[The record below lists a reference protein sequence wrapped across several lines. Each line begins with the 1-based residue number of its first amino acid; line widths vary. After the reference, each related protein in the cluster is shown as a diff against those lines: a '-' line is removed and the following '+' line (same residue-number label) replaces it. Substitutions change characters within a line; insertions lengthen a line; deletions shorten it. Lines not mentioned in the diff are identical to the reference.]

1 MKFEETLSNGHLRKF
16 LNCCEA
22 DFRNVMDH
30 FVYGKSPY
38 KLIRTLKLYIEK
50 LDNNELITYERRK
63 GFEEKFKGRLKPTY
77 LDHSMLDEICKDHD
91 TYDIEDCV
99 LAILAWGQIRVSINN
114 FIPAWKSLNKPEIKS
129 FLEDIRIGRSCNRKE
144 IYQKFTDYQLSRE
157 LKGINTPYFT
167 KLIYFLM
174 RGEARGYIL
183 DQFTAISA
191 NVLLKKNIRT
201 KEIEIVN
208 VNYPLSKETFV
219 QIDKKKDRIE
229 VTKNITRLFKK
240 EIILNGVIN
249 KESSS
254 IREILK
260 FLRGTYFDPFG
271 YLSERKNERK
281 LVQDYKNIILEIG
294 KKLNVNNYNI
304 AVDIASFPDQIRGF
318 GHVKEKNIKIAE
330 ECRNNLMNAFNE
342 SK

>member
-1 MKFEETLSNGHLRKF
+1 MKFEETLSNDHLREF

-22 DFRNVMDH
+22 DFPNVMDH
-30 FVYGKSPY
+30 FIYGQSPY
-38 KLIRTLKLYIEK
+38 KLARTLEQYIDK

-99 LAILAWGQIRVSINN
+99 LAILAWGQIYATKNN

-144 IYQKFTDYQLSRE
+144 IYQKFTDYRLSGE
-157 LKGINTPYFT
+157 LKGLDTPYFT

-191 NVLLKKNIRT
+191 NVLLKKNI
-201 KEIEIVN
+201 IN
-208 VNYPLSKETFV
+208 
-219 QIDKKKDRIE
+219 
-229 VTKNITRLFKK
+229 
-240 EIILNGVIN
+240 IN
-249 KESSS
+249 KDNKVDCKKNDAEVYEKYCEF
-254 IREILK
+254 IEDLAIYLDDHFRERLEERDAKIEPKHAEIFIFYDNQDDLGWRSEAAGIFEEKKSDLLLK
-260 FLRGTYFDPFG
+260 
-271 YLSERKNERK
+271 
-281 LVQDYKNIILEIG
+281 
-294 KKLNVNNYNI
+294 
-304 AVDIASFPDQIRGF
+304 VD
-318 GHVKEKNIKIAE
+318 
-330 ECRNNLMNAFNE
+330 
-342 SK
+342 

>member
-1 MKFEETLSNGHLRKF
+1 MKFEETLSNDHLRKF
-16 LNCCEA
+16 LSYCEK
-22 DFRNVMDH
+22 DFNNVMDH

-99 LAILAWGQIRVSINN
+99 LAILAWGQIYATKNN

-144 IYQKFTDYQLSRE
+144 IYQKFTDYRLSGE
-157 LKGINTPYFT
+157 LKGLDTPYFT

-191 NVLLKKNIRT
+191 NVLLKKNI
-201 KEIEIVN
+201 IN
-208 VNYPLSKETFV
+208 
-219 QIDKKKDRIE
+219 
-229 VTKNITRLFKK
+229 
-240 EIILNGVIN
+240 IN
-249 KESSS
+249 KDNKVDCKKNDAEVYEKYCEF
-254 IREILK
+254 IEDLAIYLDDHFRERLEERDAKIEPKHAEIFIFYDNKDNSGWRSKAAKIFEEKKSDLLLK
-260 FLRGTYFDPFG
+260 
-271 YLSERKNERK
+271 
-281 LVQDYKNIILEIG
+281 
-294 KKLNVNNYNI
+294 
-304 AVDIASFPDQIRGF
+304 VD
-318 GHVKEKNIKIAE
+318 
-330 ECRNNLMNAFNE
+330 
-342 SK
+342 

>member
-1 MKFEETLSNGHLRKF
+1 MKFEETLSNDHLRKF
-16 LNCCEA
+16 LSYCEK
-22 DFRNVMDH
+22 DFNNVMDH

-63 GFEEKFKGRLKPTY
+63 GFEEKFKGQLKPTY

-99 LAILAWGQIRVSINN
+99 LAILAWGQIYATKNN

-144 IYQKFTDYQLSRE
+144 IYQKFTDYRLSGE
-157 LKGINTPYFT
+157 LKGLNTPYFT

-191 NVLLKKNIRT
+191 NVLLKKNI
-201 KEIEIVN
+201 IN
-208 VNYPLSKETFV
+208 
-219 QIDKKKDRIE
+219 
-229 VTKNITRLFKK
+229 
-240 EIILNGVIN
+240 IN
-249 KESSS
+249 KDNKVDCKKNDAEVYEKYCEF
-254 IREILK
+254 IEDLAIYLDDHFRERLEERDAKIEPKHAEIFIFYDNKDNPGWRSKAAKIFEEKKSDLLLK
-260 FLRGTYFDPFG
+260 
-271 YLSERKNERK
+271 
-281 LVQDYKNIILEIG
+281 
-294 KKLNVNNYNI
+294 
-304 AVDIASFPDQIRGF
+304 VD
-318 GHVKEKNIKIAE
+318 
-330 ECRNNLMNAFNE
+330 
-342 SK
+342 

>member
-1 MKFEETLSNGHLRKF
+1 MKFEETLSNDHLRKF
-16 LNCCEA
+16 LSYCEK
-22 DFRNVMDH
+22 DFNNVMDH

-63 GFEEKFKGRLKPTY
+63 GFEEKFKGQLKPTY

-99 LAILAWGQIRVSINN
+99 LAILAWGQIYATKNN

-144 IYQKFTDYQLSRE
+144 IYQKFTDYRLSRE

-174 RGEARGYIL
+174 RGEAKGYIL

-191 NVLLKKNIRT
+191 NLLLNQDIINLTTEIKIVKDKKRVSRKVDCKKNDAEVYEKYCEFIEDLAIYLDDHFREKLEERDAKIEPKHAEIFIFYNNKDNPGWRSKVEGILKK
-201 KEIEIVN
+201 E
-208 VNYPLSKETFV
+208 
-219 QIDKKKDRIE
+219 
-229 VTKNITRLFKK
+229 
-240 EIILNGVIN
+240 
-249 KESSS
+249 
-254 IREILK
+254 
-260 FLRGTYFDPFG
+260 DP
-271 YLSERKNERK
+271 YLLQN
-281 LVQDYKNIILEIG
+281 
-294 KKLNVNNYNI
+294 
-304 AVDIASFPDQIRGF
+304 
-318 GHVKEKNIKIAE
+318 
-330 ECRNNLMNAFNE
+330 
-342 SK
+342 